1 MLLEFSLN
9 YPDTAESLW
18 FYSKYE
24 AVKFN
29 KHIAS
34 NNNSK
39 SLECEPRPIG
49 NKVELKLKWSNQC
62 VSSANDNENTDAD
75 PNDIIFTIKET
86 KLYAYV
92 VTLSTKDN

>member
-9 YPDTAESLW
+9 YPDTAGSLW

-29 KHIAS
+29 KNIAS

-49 NKVELKLKWSNQC
+49 NTSTDKANVILINVIFDVPLK
-62 VSSANDNENTDAD
+62 
-75 PNDIIFTIKET
+75 
-86 KLYAYV
+86 
-92 VTLSTKDN
+92 